1 MGFKRGTKNNVAL
14 SSTFMLLLI
23 GLANSD
29 INQDKAECSDQLI
42 GLANCLP
49 YVEGQAKV
57 PTIDCCSGLKMVIDK
72 SKRCLCVLI
81 KDRDDPSLGLNINV
95 SLALNLPTACHT
107 TTNLTQC
114 VDLLHLAPKSPDAK
128 VFEGFDKAIGKNS
141 SSSIPTANS
150 DASRKGTS
158 TSAQDKSG
166 GGWGKRLQVAEVIC
180 GILPLL
186 FISQFFFLV

>member
-1 MGFKRGTKNNVAL
+1 MGFKRATNLAL
-14 SSTFMLLLI
+14 SSTFMLLWI
-23 GLANSD
+23 GFANSD
-29 INQDKAECSDQLI
+29 INQDKAECSNQLI

-81 KDRDDPSLGLNINV
+81 KDRDDPNLGLMINV

-128 VFEGFDKAIGKNS
+128 VFEGFDKAIGTNS
-141 SSSIPTANS
+141 SSPIPSANN
-150 DASRKGTS
+150 DATGKGTN
-158 TSAQDKSG
+158 TSAQDQNG
-166 GGWGKRLQVAEVIC
+166 GGWGRRWQVSEVIC
-180 GILPLL
+180 GILP
-186 FISQFFFLV
+186 FVFTSQFFLV

>member
-1 MGFKRGTKNNVAL
+1 MGFKRATNLAL
-14 SSTFMLLLI
+14 TSTFMFLLI
-23 GLANSD
+23 GFTDSD

-81 KDRDDPSLGLNINV
+81 KDRDDPNLGIMINV
-95 SLALNLPTACHT
+95 SLALNLPSACHT

-141 SSSIPTANS
+141 SSSSPSANN
-150 DASRKGTS
+150 DTTGKGTS
-158 TSAQDKSG
+158 TNAQDKSG
-166 GGWGKRLQVAEVIC
+166 GGWGKRWQVAEVIS
-180 GILPLL
+180 GILPFL
-186 FISQFFFLV
+186 FISHFLV